1 MELDNFDKYSEYTG
15 KGDWKAICD
24 LNNVSFDTLGLR
36 KKLKVLSD
44 YLESGEVVF
53 ALSFGI
59 TTQTK
64 TSNASDFGSNTWL
77 VVSD

>member
-36 KKLKVLSD
+36 IVSLLSV
-44 YLESGEVVF
+44 ER
-53 ALSFGI
+53 
-59 TTQTK
+59 K
-64 TSNASDFGSNTWL
+64 
-77 VVSD
+77 